1 MYDLYAHDKKR
12 KAVECMYPKF
22 RKRKPLRPSPSSS
35 SSAQHLVPME
45 CKFAIINRG
54 RQCSGMEP
62 KPFKNVTAEYAPLA
76 SPTHVLSKVTWS
88 LGSCLD
94 DESDPVMQGSPRAT
108 SDKLTREIE
117 ITWVVYATITS
128 L

>member
-1 MYDLYAHDKKR
+1 MTKR
-12 KAVECMYPKF
+12 GRQWIIPRFEKENLCTLPHQIQV
-22 RKRKPLRPSPSSS
+22 
-35 SSAQHLVPME
+35 SAQHLVPVE
-45 CKFAIINRG
+45 CKFAIIHRS

-94 DESDPVMQGSPRAT
+94 DESDPVMQGSPRAM